1 MFYAWLDCWAWLT
14 RLQHM
19 KGMMPKNVP
28 ELLKGT
34 LDLLILKTLEI
45 GPMHGYA
52 IARAI
57 EAATE
62 QALQIEEGSLYPALY
77 RMTTRE
83 LLRFEWGLSAGN
95 RRIKSYR
102 LTPKGRRRLKL
113 EQANWGQFTQ
123 AVARVLGEQPA

>member
-1 MFYAWLDCWAWLT
+1 
-14 RLQHM
+14 
-19 KGMMPKNVP
+19 MPKNVP

-34 LDLLILKTLEI
+34 LDLLILKTLESE
-45 GPMHGYA
+45 PLYGYA
-52 IARAI
+52 IARSI

-77 RMTTRE
+77 RMTNRG
-83 LLRFEWGLSAGN
+83 LLRFVWGLSAGN

-102 LTPKGRRRLKL
+102 LTAKGRKRLEL
-113 EQANWGQFTQ
+113 ETANWGHFAQ

>member
-1 MFYAWLDCWAWLT
+1 MGRDA
-14 RLQHM
+14 
-19 KGMMPKNVP
+19 P

-34 LDLLILKTLEI
+34 LNLLILKTLEAQ
-45 GPMHGYA
+45 PMHGYA
-52 IARAI
+52 IARSI
-57 EAATE
+57 EEATE

-77 RMTTRE
+77 RMTNRG
-83 LLRFEWGLSAGN
+83 LLEFEWGFSTGN

-102 LTPKGRRRLKL
+102 LTPKGRKRLKL

>member
-1 MFYAWLDCWAWLT
+1 
-14 RLQHM
+14 
-19 KGMMPKNVP
+19 MPKDVP

-34 LDLLILKTLEI
+34 LDLLILKTLES

-52 IARAI
+52 IARSI

-62 QALQIEEGSLYPALY
+62 LALQIEEGSLYPALY
-77 RMTTRE
+77 RMANRG
-83 LLRFEWGLSAGN
+83 LLQFEWGRSTGN

-102 LTPKGRRRLKL
+102 LTPKGRKRL
-113 EQANWGQFTQ
+113 EQEKANWGRFTQ

>member
-1 MFYAWLDCWAWLT
+1 MT
-14 RLQHM
+14 RLPWLRTRLTCIR
-19 KGMMPKNVP
+19 GTMPKNTP

-34 LDLLILKTLEI
+34 LDLLILKTLES

-57 EAATE
+57 EEATE

-77 RMTTRE
+77 RMTNRG
-83 LLRFEWGLSAGN
+83 LLRFEWGLSAAN

-102 LTPKGRRRLKL
+102 LTARGRKRLKL
-113 EQANWGQFTQ
+113 ETANWGQFTQ